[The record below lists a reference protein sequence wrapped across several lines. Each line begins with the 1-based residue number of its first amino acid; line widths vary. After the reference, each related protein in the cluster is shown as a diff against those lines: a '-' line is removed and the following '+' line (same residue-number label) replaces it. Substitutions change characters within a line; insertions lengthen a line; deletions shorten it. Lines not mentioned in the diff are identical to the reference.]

1 MRTSM
6 ATRQNLTT
14 METYQL
20 NREVARLQERV
31 KRARAIIS
39 GQPYKTVKFKD
50 ASITNAKIVELA
62 ADKITTGVLEVGQMI
77 LVNDGTNDRV
87 MITRNEF
94 RISKEG
100 VDVKQTITEAN
111 KKDFIVI
118 STAEAHK
125 LRYAGFRTTGS
136 YTHGLGRVPFHFAFQ
151 TDSAGSPTYYEPIN
165 TALASNTD
173 ITNLPNPTYLMVFNE
188 GENP

>member
-20 NREVARLQERV
+20 NREVARLQERI
-31 KRARAIIS
+31 KKARAILS
-39 GQPYKTVKFKD
+39 GQPYKTVRFKD
-50 ASITNAKIVELA
+50 AAITNAKIVQLA
-62 ADKITTGVLEVGQMI
+62 ADKITTGVLQVGQMI

-111 KKDFIVI
+111 KKDFIII
-118 STAEAHK
+118 SSEEAHK
-125 LRYAGFRTTGS
+125 LRYANFVTSGS
-136 YTHGLGRVPFHFAFQ
+136 YSHGLSRVPFHFAFQ
-151 TDSAGSPTYYEPIN
+151 ADSASSPTYYEPVN
-165 TALASNTD
+165 ALASPSA
-173 ITNLPNPTYLMVFNE
+173 ITGLPNPTYLMVFNE